1 MVAVAGD
8 GPIPFADRPVR
19 LSHTAPAPVSKV
31 SAQGPDRGQK
41 VKNTFYPIDLQNKN
55 NLSFYYVLKAR
66 AAAAPQAQSSS
77 RPTQTARPTMRTR
90 SASWS
95 VVQASMGG

>member
-1 MVAVAGD
+1 MPVFSIVPHF
-8 GPIPFADRPVR
+8 PIF
-19 LSHTAPAPVSKV
+19 
-31 SAQGPDRGQK
+31 
-41 VKNTFYPIDLQNKN
+41 VKAKIKFFTMFNK
-55 NLSFYYVLKAR
+55 SPKAR
-66 AAAAPQAQSSS
+66 GTCRQSSS